1 MKRKS
6 TIIFLEQNRNLT
18 SEKKINSFKSN
29 ISIKS
34 DSKCKL
40 KKRYSKIG
48 HNIITPFIINNNAN
62 NKIDDDN
69 PINKYKKSINKI
81 YKNMIDLK
89 RNNITRYSSIF
100 LSSEIDKNNK
110 IKILRNTL
118 SKPKNN
124 IRKKRKIYEKSE
136 KNSFYEIMLKFIFK
150 KDYKR
155 IKIFSNTSS
164 EYKKSLLSY
173 NSGNFDMPLLSLKSK
188 SRNSYN
194 IYKKI
199 FQ

>member
-34 DSKCKL
+34 DSKSKL
-40 KKRYSKIG
+40 KKRNSKIG
-48 HNIITPFIINNNAN
+48 HNIITPFIINKNTN

-69 PINKYKKSINKI
+69 PINKHKKEINKI
-81 YKNMIDLK
+81 NKNMIDLK
-89 RNNITRYSSIF
+89 RNNITRYSSLF

-124 IRKKRKIYEKSE
+124 IRKRRKNYEKSE
-136 KNSFYEIMLKFIFK
+136 KKSFDEIMLKFIFK

-194 IYKKI
+194 I
-199 FQ
+199 